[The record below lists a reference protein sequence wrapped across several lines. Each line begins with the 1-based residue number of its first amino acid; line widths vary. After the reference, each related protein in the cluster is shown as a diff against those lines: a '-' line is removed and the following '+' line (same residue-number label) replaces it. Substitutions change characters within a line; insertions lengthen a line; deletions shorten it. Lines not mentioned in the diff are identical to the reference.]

1 MRPLLL
7 AACGLALLVTA
18 CGEDQRPPREE
29 PLVRLELTTPDDT
42 ATVRA
47 ESVKIS
53 GTVKPAAATVKVLG
67 NDVAVDGGRFTAE
80 VALEPGA
87 NLIDVAASADGRRAD
102 FAAMR
107 IVREQRVPLPDVV
120 GDDADTA
127 EDQLAGLGLDVVK
140 RDNGGFFDPILPGDP
155 KVCEMQPG
163 AGAQVL
169 PGSEVTLLVARDC

>member
-7 AACGLALLVTA
+7 AACGFALLVTA
-18 CGEDQRPPREE
+18 CGEDQRPPRAE
-29 PLVRLELTTPDDT
+29 PLVRLALTTPDDT
-42 ATVRA
+42 ATVRG

-67 NDVAVDGGRFTAE
+67 NDVSVEGGRFTAE

-87 NLIDVAASADGRRAD
+87 NLIDVAASAEGRRAD

>member
-7 AACGLALLVTA
+7 ACGLALLVTA
-18 CGEDQRPPREE
+18 CGDDPKPPREE
-29 PLVRLELTTPDDT
+29 PLVRLELTTPADA
-42 ATVRA
+42 ATVRG
-47 ESVKIS
+47 ESVSIA

-67 NDVAVDGGRFTAE
+67 NEVSVERGRFSAE

-87 NLIDVAASADGRRAD
+87 NLIDVAASADGRRSD

-107 IVREQRVPLPDVV
+107 VVREQRVPLPDVV

-127 EDQLAGLGLDVVK
+127 EEELAGLGLEVTKTD
-140 RDNGGFFDPILPGDP
+140 DGGFFDPLLPGDP
-155 KVCEMQPG
+155 KVCDMQPG
-163 AGAQVL
+163 AGEQVL